1 MTESEEP
8 QGYYARFATGMSTLL
23 MASGV
28 AILGL
33 ILLCMML
40 MIYVAAYV
48 FPLIGAGIAL
58 MGLVVIIGGYPG
70 TGVGGILMG
79 LVFIGLGSAFY
90 HEYFLKWHSD
100 LPKLTELPNYLSE
113 TIGGFISKPDE

>member
-1 MTESEEP
+1 MSDEP
-8 QGYYARFATGMSTLL
+8 QGYYARFATAMATLL

-33 ILLCMML
+33 ILLAMML

-48 FPLIGAGIAL
+48 FPLIGAGIVL
-58 MGLVVIIGGYPG
+58 MSVIVIIGGHGG

-100 LPKLTELPNYLSE
+100 LPKLTELPSWVSDKIDTLI
-113 TIGGFISKPDE
+113 TRPDE